1 MKSLT
6 QHITEKLV
14 LNSNSKIRKER
25 EYNYH
30 PKTRKEL
37 MDIIENRIHEY
48 GNDVDLNDIDVSKIT
63 DMSYIFGNHFQNF
76 EGDISGW
83 DVSNAEN
90 MRGMFDGCKKFNCD
104 ISDWDVS
111 NVEDM
116 SWMFAE
122 AESFNQNLSRWKV
135 GKVKQMYAT
144 FCEAKSFNYP
154 LNDWD
159 VSSVLSMESLFAS
172 AESFNQP
179 LDKWNVKN
187 VKSMERIFFNA
198 KSFNQDISNWK
209 TDSVRDF
216 TNGEFFKNCPIK
228 EEYKAKFKK

>member
-1 MKSLT
+1 MKSIT
-6 QHITEKLV
+6 TYITEALRIK
-14 LNSNSKIRKER
+14 SGAKIATGP
-25 EYNYH
+25 NYKYF
-30 PKTRKEL
+30 PKTKEEL
-37 MDIIENRIHEY
+37 QEVLKQLIEER
-48 GNDVDLNDIDVSKIT
+48 GNDGDFNDIDTSKIT
-63 DMSYIFGNHFQNF
+63 DMSFVFGNHFQNF

-83 DVSNAEN
+83 DVSSAKN

-111 NVEDM
+111 SVEDM

-122 AESFNQNLSRWKV
+122 AESFNQNLSRWNV

-154 LNDWD
+154 LNDWN
-159 VSSVLSMESLFAS
+159 VSSVLSMESLFAA

-179 LDKWNVKN
+179 LDKWNFKN

-209 TDSVRDF
+209 TDNVRDF